1 MGGPCWAVAQGGNK
15 AVGVDVEEGLGF
27 LVWVDFD
34 VLVGDLLVFKGD
46 PDALDKGAVRWLG
59 RCW

>member
-1 MGGPCWAVAQGGNK
+1 VAQGGNK